1 MKRNENRIVWHQLS
15 NPAELANALANAL
28 HTQCLLLLSEQSKL
42 LIGLAGGSTPMAAY
56 AQWAETQLPWS
67 NIELTLIDERFVPL
81 SDSQSNEHH
90 IAKAFSAI
98 KEQLA
103 GWHGLY
109 HDAENIEQCATLANQ
124 ELQVLNHAMDIVVI
138 GMGADGHI
146 ASLFIESADYVS
158 AMDINNTQA
167 VLPIRF
173 EPQEQKIDRLSFT
186 LAELLKAK
194 KMLICISGA
203 EKRSVLE
210 SSINSTTP
218 KYAVA
223 QLLKYYPNPVEIF
236 WSPA

>member
-1 MKRNENRIVWHQLS
+1 MKRNENSIVWQELS
-15 NPAELANALANAL
+15 DPAELANALAHAL

-56 AQWAETQLPWS
+56 AEWAEAQLPWS

-90 IAKAFSAI
+90 ISKAFSAI
-98 KEQLA
+98 QKQLA
-103 GWHGLY
+103 GLHGLY
-109 HDAENIEQCATLANQ
+109 HDAENIEQCAMLANQ
-124 ELQVLNHAMDIVVI
+124 ELQALNRVMDMVVI

-146 ASLFIESADYVS
+146 ASLFIESADYIS
-158 AMDINNTQA
+158 AMDTHNTEV

-173 EPQEQKIDRLSFT
+173 NQPQKIDRLSFS

-194 KMLICISGA
+194 KAMICITGD
-203 EKRSVLE
+203 EKRAVIEQSMRD
-210 SSINSTTP
+210 SQSP
-218 KYAVA
+218 YAMTQFLNA
-223 QLLKYYPNPVEIF
+223 YQNPVEIF

>member
-1 MKRNENRIVWHQLS
+1 MKRNENSIVWQELS
-15 NPAELANALANAL
+15 DPAELANALAHAL

-56 AQWAETQLPWS
+56 AEWAEAQLPWS
-67 NIELTLIDERFVPL
+67 NIELTLIDERYVPL

-90 IAKAFSAI
+90 ISKAFSAI

-103 GWHGLY
+103 GLHGLY
-109 HDAENIEQCATLANQ
+109 HDAETIEQCAALANQ

-146 ASLFIESADYVS
+146 ASLFIESADYIS
-158 AMDINNTQA
+158 AMDTHNTEV

-173 EPQEQKIDRLSFT
+173 NQPQKIDRLSFS

-194 KMLICISGA
+194 KAMICITGD
-203 EKRSVLE
+203 EKRAVIEQSMRD
-210 SSINSTTP
+210 SQSP
-218 KYAVA
+218 YAMTQFLNA
-223 QLLKYYPNPVEIF
+223 YQNPVEIF

>member
-1 MKRNENRIVWHQLS
+1 MKRNENSIVWQELS
-15 NPAELANALANAL
+15 DPAELANALAHAL

-56 AQWAETQLPWS
+56 AEWAEAQLPWS

-98 KEQLA
+98 QKQLA

-109 HDAENIEQCATLANQ
+109 HDVENIEQCAALANQ

-146 ASLFIESADYVS
+146 ASLFIESADYIS
-158 AMDINNTQA
+158 AMDTHNTEV

-173 EPQEQKIDRLSFT
+173 NQPQKIDRLSFS

-194 KMLICISGA
+194 KAMICITGD
-203 EKRSVLE
+203 EKRAVIEQSMRD
-210 SSINSTTP
+210 SQSP
-218 KYAVA
+218 YAMTQFLNA
-223 QLLKYYPNPVEIF
+223 YQNPVEIF